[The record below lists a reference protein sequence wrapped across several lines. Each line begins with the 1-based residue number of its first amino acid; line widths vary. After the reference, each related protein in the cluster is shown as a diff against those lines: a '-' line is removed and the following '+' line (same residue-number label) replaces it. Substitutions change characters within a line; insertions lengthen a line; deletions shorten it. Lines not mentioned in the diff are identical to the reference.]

1 MPDPQDPATFERSK
15 LDWSETESDRGRR
28 MLAVYRELARLRRAH
43 SDLTEPSFAS
53 TECRVDE
60 AARFFTMRRGSLLV
74 LVNFGDQPMET
85 RRSAT
90 VELLFETE
98 SGVEIDGHVVRL
110 PAHAGALVRP
120 LS

>member
-1 MPDPQDPATFERSK
+1 
-15 LDWSETESDRGRR
+15 
-28 MLAVYRELARLRRAH
+28 MLGVYRELARLRRAH

-53 TECRVDE
+53 TECHVDE

-85 RRSAT
+85 DIGE

-98 SGVEIDGHVVRL
+98 SGVEIDGDVVRL

-120 LS
+120 RLS